1 MGNTIRF
8 LLATFLVSIPATAAL
23 ADDDALAEAPQRVGE
38 VTRYEPPAP
47 ETLDVTN
54 VEALRDADRDDL
66 DAKQLAV
73 LQAEVDRLNMME
85 ERALSD
91 GEMSERDAARLYRA
105 TVRSCDKIMDPRKSR
120 TAAVR
125 TGPSKGSVS
134 GNAYLPSE
142 HTDDGA
148 AAPQRGKRVLRP
160 RD

>member
-1 MGNTIRF
+1 MGTTIRL
-8 LLATFLVSIPATAAL
+8 LLATILVSIPASAAF
-23 ADDDALAEAPQRVGE
+23 ADDDALTEAPQRRGE

-47 ETLDVTN
+47 ETLDTAN
-54 VEALRDADRDDL
+54 VDALRDADREDL
-66 DAKQLAV
+66 DDKQLAL

-91 GEMSERDAARLYRA
+91 GEMSERDAARLFRA

-120 TAAVR
+120 AAAIR

-142 HTDDGA
+142 HTDDDA
-148 AAPQRGKRVLRP
+148 VAPTRGKRVLRP
-160 RD
+160 RN